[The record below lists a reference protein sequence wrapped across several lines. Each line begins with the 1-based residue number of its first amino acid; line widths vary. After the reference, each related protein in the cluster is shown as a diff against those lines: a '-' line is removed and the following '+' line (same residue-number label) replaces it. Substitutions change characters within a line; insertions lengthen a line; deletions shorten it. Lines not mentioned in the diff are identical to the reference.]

1 LSLSFFGKRPRSLFQ
16 GGGADEKQ
24 NGRERK
30 DNKNDKNDLSLS
42 RRRKKNNPKE
52 EKTLVL

>member
-30 DNKNDKNDLSLS
+30 DNKNDKNDLSLVVEKKIT
-42 RRRKKNNPKE
+42 RKKK
-52 EKTLVL
+52 KLSYSK